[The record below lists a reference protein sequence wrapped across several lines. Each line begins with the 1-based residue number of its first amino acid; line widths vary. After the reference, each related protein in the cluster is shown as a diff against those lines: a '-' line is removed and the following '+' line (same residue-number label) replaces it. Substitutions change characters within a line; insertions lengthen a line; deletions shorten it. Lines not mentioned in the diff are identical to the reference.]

1 VGPDLTTTSV
11 AWRSLRQRAVW
22 FGPEDRPLLGWLT
35 QPASGP
41 GETGVVVVPP
51 LGYEYWTTHRALR
64 ALSERLAAQGC
75 SVLRFDLDGT
85 GDSAGG
91 PADPDRLGAWQRSVE
106 AAATFLRGSGST
118 SLVVAGVRFG
128 ATLAL
133 LEGAAVGA
141 DRIVA
146 WAPVEKGRPFV
157 RELRLL
163 GQPIPDDVEGSGG
176 GIVHAGSAF
185 GPETLDELRVV
196 DVARLSDRP
205 APRVLV
211 VDRDDRPP
219 SEALLERLRSLGA
232 SADHAVVPG
241 SAVALDRPTE
251 YSDVPDLVVQTVS
264 DWVGRSAPARSA
276 VAPAQSG
283 ADTGRIGPLTERAVQ
298 LGHERLVGIL
308 TEAVGTRRATIVW
321 CNSGSEPHVGP
332 GRAWVEYARAL
343 ATAGYASV
351 RLDFSGWGESPD
363 LGHAPGRPYDAH
375 CVDEIA
381 AVVDDLRAK
390 GHERVVVAGLCAGAW
405 VALRSAVTHRLD
417 GVIAIN
423 PQLYWQPGDPVE
435 ADIVSETR
443 VRRTEEIRHFKRGR
457 RAGVWSALDVIGV
470 RHPAADWLRAIDASD
485 TPVLA
490 LFAEGDDGLEF
501 LEDRVGRTWSRTLR
515 RGAVTCRV
523 VAGID
528 HPMHRTWMRRIVI
541 DEVRQWLDGS
551 VDVSGGSGA
560 SGATSVSDLSGVSIT
575 ADR

>member
-1 VGPDLTTTSV
+1 MDPDLTTTSV

-22 FGPEDRPLLGWLT
+22 FGPDDRPLLGWLT

-41 GETGVVVVPP
+41 GEIGVVVVPP

-64 ALSERLAAQGC
+64 ALAERLAAQGC
-75 SVLRFDLDGT
+75 SVLRFDPDGT

-91 PADPDRLGAWQRSVE
+91 PGDPDRLWAWRRSVGE
-106 AAATFLRGSGST
+106 AASALRGIGCT

-133 LEGAAVGA
+133 LEGASVGA

-146 WAPVEKGRPFV
+146 WAPVERGRTYV

-163 GQPIPDDVEGSGG
+163 GLPVPDDVAGTGG
-176 GIVHAGSAF
+176 GIAHAGSMF
-185 GPETLDELRVV
+185 GPTTLDELRVV
-196 DVARLSDRP
+196 DVTELDRRP
-205 APRVLV
+205 APQVLV
-211 VDRDDRPP
+211 VDRDDRAP
-219 SEALLERLRSLGA
+219 SDALVERLRSLGTA
-232 SADHAVVPG
+232 TDQVVVPG
-241 SAVALDRPTE
+241 STVALDRPTE
-251 YSDVPDLVVQTVS
+251 YSDVPDAVVQVIS
-264 DWVGRSAPARSA
+264 DWVGRSAPTGSPEENPGEDVGGGRSCPLA
-276 VAPAQSG
+276 ERVVRLG
-283 ADTGRIGPLTERAVQ
+283 A
-298 LGHERLVGIL
+298 ERLVGVQ
-308 TEAVGTRRATIVW
+308 TDAVGTRRATVVW

-332 GRAWVEYARAL
+332 GRAWVDYARAL
-343 ATAGYASV
+343 AESGYTSI
-351 RLDFSGWGESPD
+351 RLDFSGWGESPE

-381 AVVDDLRAK
+381 SVVDDLRAN

-405 VALRSAVTHRLD
+405 VALRAAVTHRLD

-435 ADIVSETR
+435 ADIVKETR

-457 RAGVWSALDVIGV
+457 RTGIWSALDVLGV
-470 RHPAADWLRAIDASD
+470 RHPAADWLRGLDAGG

-515 RGAVTCRV
+515 RGVVTCRV
-523 VAGID
+523 VPGID
-528 HPMHRTWMRRIVI
+528 HPMHRAWLRGSVI
-541 DEVRQWLDGS
+541 DEVRGWLDRVASAG
-551 VDVSGGSGA
+551 DGA
-560 SGATSVSDLSGVSIT
+560 ASSD
-575 ADR
+575 R

>member
-1 VGPDLTTTSV
+1 
-11 AWRSLRQRAVW
+11 
-22 FGPEDRPLLGWLT
+22 
-35 QPASGP
+35 
-41 GETGVVVVPP
+41 VVPP

-64 ALSERLAAQGC
+64 ALAERLAAQGC

-91 PADPDRLGAWQRSVE
+91 PADPDRLGAWRRSVGE
-106 AAATFLRGSGST
+106 SASYLRGIGCT

-133 LEGAAVGA
+133 LEGATVGA

-146 WAPVEKGRPFV
+146 WAPVERGRSYV

-163 GQPIPDDVEGSGG
+163 GLPVPDDVPGTGG
-176 GIVHAGSAF
+176 GVAHAGSIFDSA
-185 GPETLDELRVV
+185 TLDELRTV
-196 DVARLSDRP
+196 DLAKLGDRP

-211 VDRDDRPP
+211 VDRDDRAP
-219 SEALLERLRSLGA
+219 STSLLERLRSLGA
-232 SADHAVVPG
+232 ATDHAVVPG

-251 YSDVPDLVVQTVS
+251 YSEVPDAVVETVG
-264 DWVGRSAPARSA
+264 DWVDRSAPVGLGEAAAGDDGDDGDSC
-276 VAPAQSG
+276 
-283 ADTGRIGPLTERAVQ
+283 GRIGPLTERIVR
-298 LGHERLVGIL
+298 LGAERLVGVQTDAL
-308 TEAVGTRRATIVW
+308 GSRRTTIVW

-343 ATAGYASV
+343 AAAGHTSI

-363 LGHAPGRPYDAH
+363 LGHGPGRPYDAH
-375 CVDEIA
+375 CVDELA
-381 AVVDDLRAK
+381 SVVDDLRAH

-405 VALRSAVTHRLD
+405 VALRAAVDHRLD

-423 PQLYWQPGDPVE
+423 PQMYWQPGDPVE

-443 VRRTEEIRHFKRGR
+443 VRRTEEIRRFKRGR
-457 RAGVWSALDVIGV
+457 RAGVWSALDIVGV
-470 RHPAADWLRAIDASD
+470 RHRAADWLRDLDAD
-485 TPVLA
+485 GTPVLT

-515 RGAVTCRV
+515 HGGVTCRV
-523 VAGID
+523 VPGID
-528 HPMHRTWMRRIVI
+528 HPMHRTWLRSAVI
-541 DEVRQWLDGS
+541 DEVSGWLDTLGEP
-551 VDVSGGSGA
+551 SGGSP
-560 SGATSVSDLSGVSIT
+560 T